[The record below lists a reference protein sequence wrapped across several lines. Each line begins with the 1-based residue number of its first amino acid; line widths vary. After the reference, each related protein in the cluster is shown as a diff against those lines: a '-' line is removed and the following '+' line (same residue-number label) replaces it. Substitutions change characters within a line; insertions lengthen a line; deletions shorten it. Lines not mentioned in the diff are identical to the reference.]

1 MWYSENFKSRRLAM
15 NQKPNIV
22 MIITDDQGH
31 WGMGCSGN
39 KDILTPNLDRLAHE
53 GIRVQE
59 VFGESHV

>member
-1 MWYSENFKSRRLAM
+1 M

-39 KDILTPNLDRLAHE
+39 KDILTPNLDR
-53 GIRVQE
+53 
-59 VFGESHV
+59 